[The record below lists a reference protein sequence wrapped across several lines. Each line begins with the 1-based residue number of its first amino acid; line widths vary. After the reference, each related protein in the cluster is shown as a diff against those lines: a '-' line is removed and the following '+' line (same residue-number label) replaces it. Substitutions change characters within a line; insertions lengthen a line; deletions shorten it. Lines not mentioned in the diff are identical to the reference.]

1 MAEKVIGIDLG
12 TTNSCVAIVE
22 DGVSKVIPNKGSY
35 DTTPSIVAIAETGRR
50 LVGHMAKRQAITNAS
65 NTAFAFKRLIGRKWD
80 SPEVKNLITTL
91 PYEIVEGPQGDVR
104 IMLRNAKYS
113 ISELSSFVLE
123 EMRQVAEDYT
133 GDTITKAI
141 ITVPAYFTDSQRQA
155 TKDAGKIAGLD
166 VIRIINEPTSAAL
179 AYGFGKDIEAR
190 IAIYDL
196 GGGTFD
202 ISVLDIGNGVF
213 EVITTAGDSLLG
225 GEDFD
230 RRIMDWLVFNFAKE
244 NHIDLRKDK
253 MALQRLK
260 DVSEKSKC
268 ELSAITST
276 EINLPFII
284 STGKSDPFHLQTVL
298 SREKLE
304 QLTTDLVDRTS
315 RICDESLKKSGIEL
329 SSIDQVILVGG
340 MTRMPLVQKK
350 VGEFFKMDPSKGV
363 HPDEVV
369 ALGAAIQGDALLG
382 KVEETG
388 ELLLLDVTPHSLGI
402 KMSGGSFYK
411 LIEANTTI
419 PTSSKH
425 IFTNVRDNQEAV
437 NIIVFQGEQDVA
449 DENELLG
456 EFTLM
461 GLRKAPKGELDIE
474 VSFDID
480 ANGIVKVT
488 AKDMA
493 TGKEQAIVISATS
506 QLTEDEIQKIIARN
520 RAGTSAPEPSE
531 STPAPTP
538 YAPSA
543 LASNSESRDF
553 SREKAT
559 PVNQAP
565 VAPVK
570 PSAPSVPLAPPV
582 PTKPAAP
589 SMSSAPGPSSAPAAP
604 MAPQT
609 TAPFGSGSPLSSP
622 SMKGTASMGSGFS
635 GADMSMSMGFSSRMG
650 SSGFGSAFGAPRKPE
665 PAAPTK
671 PESVGTETID
681 LKSKVGKL
689 PGEDTP
695 GAKLEDL
702 LGEIAVLYPKVEGLI
717 KNTPY
722 GPEALKKASATIEKG
737 KGASDADADAIN
749 RINMELERTL
759 NMFRSI
765 MMRLS

>member
-91 PYEIVEGPQGDVR
+91 PYDIVEGPQGDVR

-123 EMRQVAEDYT
+123 EMKQVAEDYT
-133 GDTITKAI
+133 GETISKAI

-304 QLTTDLVDRTS
+304 QLTTDLVDRTV
-315 RICDESLKKSGIEL
+315 RICDESLKKSGIDL
-329 SSIDQVILVGG
+329 STIDQVILVGG

-350 VGEFFKMDPSKGV
+350 VAEYFSMEPSKGV

-402 KMSGGSFYK
+402 KMSGGSLYK

-425 IFTNVRDNQEAV
+425 IFTNVRDNQDAV
-437 NIIVFQGEQDVA
+437 NIIVFQGENEVA

-461 GLRKAPKGELDIE
+461 GLRKVPKGELDIE

-493 TGKEQAIVISATS
+493 TSKEQAIVISATS
-506 QLTEDEIQKIIARN
+506 QLTEDEIEKIIARN
-520 RAGTSAPEPSE
+520 RSGNSAPAPSE
-531 STPAPTP
+531 AKAAPSQ

-543 LASNSESRDF
+543 FSSGSAASSDF
-553 SREKAT
+553 SRDSAT
-559 PVNQAP
+559 PLTQTP
-565 VAPVK
+565 VAPMK
-570 PSAPSVPLAPPV
+570 PS
-582 PTKPAAP
+582 
-589 SMSSAPGPSSAPAAP
+589 SSFGSPAAP

-609 TAPFGSGSPLSSP
+609 TAPLGSPDGPSGNAFGDPKGTGSHATRNLTGSFGSTLGD
-622 SMKGTASMGSGFS
+622 SG
-635 GADMSMSMGFSSRMG
+635 MSLGMGFSSRMG
-650 SSGFGSAFGAPRKPE
+650 SSGFGTAFGGNATSNRNAIPGGGE
-665 PAAPTK
+665 G
-671 PESVGTETID
+671 VGNETID
-681 LKSKVGKL
+681 LKSRVGKL
-689 PGEDTP
+689 QGDAAPGD
-695 GAKLEDL
+695 KLKDL
-702 LGEIAVLYPKVEGLI
+702 LDEIHILYPKVENLI

-722 GPEALKKASATIEKG
+722 GPEALKKASTTIDKAKQAPQDDPE
-737 KGASDADADAIN
+737 AVQ